1 MLRKKALTLCMATL
15 LLLGT
20 GTAFGQC
27 SWSTKVVHTQTTS
40 NQPALAAYTVSGTT
54 KKIFLAYVGTDS
66 NRTLNVMESTNGT
79 SWGSQTVLTGWQSS
93 SGVALGGAPPNFSG
107 CGYLIIAIAQGAN
120 EPIYAQTINEYGTYS
135 SIFEVGGSSS
145 YSGYGITGAIAGTNS
160 YLAWRGGSGNINL
173 WSSSTGTKACS
184 DTSNSA
190 PAITSFNGAL
200 YVAWRS
206 SSNNTINV
214 ASIPPF

>member
-1 MLRKKALTLCMATL
+1 MLRKKALALCMATL

-107 CGYLIIAIAQGAN
+107 CGYLIIAYPNRSNNVLYAGLSGDGYNWSGPVNLSAVATSTPAVDYSNGDIAYKDSSGRIAVYPATCSLQIAQ
-120 EPIYAQTINEYGTYS
+120 PT
-135 SIFEVGGSSS
+135 
-145 YSGYGITGAIAGTNS
+145 
-160 YLAWRGGSGNINL
+160 
-173 WSSSTGTKACS
+173 
-184 DTSNSA
+184 
-190 PAITSFNGAL
+190 
-200 YVAWRS
+200 
-206 SSNNTINV
+206 
-214 ASIPPF
+214 

>member
-1 MLRKKALTLCMATL
+1 VCP
-15 LLLGT
+15 
-20 GTAFGQC
+20 F
-27 SWSTKVVHTQTTS
+27 STYCTTTS
-40 NQPALAAYTVSGTT
+40 SGSPA
-54 KKIFLAYVGTDS
+54 FLPYNYGI
-66 NRTLNVMESTNGT
+66 L
-79 SWGSQTVLTGWQSS
+79 
-93 SGVALGGAPPNFSG
+93 
-107 CGYLIIAIAQGAN
+107 AIAQGAN

-145 YSGYGITGAIAGTNS
+145 TYSGYGVTGAIAGTNS